1 MIEKQAFCS
10 ITDARCERFTTLM
23 EVRIMSA
30 PRIPASE
37 QYRLVMECRQSGLSD
52 HQWCLEHGIKP
63 GTFYNWIKRLKQK
76 GVTEIP
82 APAGRD
88 GYQPSPKQEVVRI
101 DFKQEPVIYSDFPDR
116 EVQSPAAVHSEK
128 LHPTMELSLDGA
140 FVRITNDV
148 DPNLLLRTLR
158 ILKGFSC

>member
-1 MIEKQAFCS
+1 
-10 ITDARCERFTTLM
+10 
-23 EVRIMSA
+23 MSA

-52 HQWCLEHGIKP
+52 HQWCLENGIKP

-76 GVTEIP
+76 GISDIP

-101 DFKQEPVIYSDFPDR
+101 DFKHETDILQVPSDSNAPFTTMVLP
-116 EVQSPAAVHSEK
+116 SEK
-128 LHPTMELSLDGA
+128 IHPTIELTVGGTL
-140 FVRITNDV
+140 VRITNDT
-148 DPNLLLRTLR
+148 DPNLLLQTLR
-158 ILKGFSC
+158 ILKGLSC